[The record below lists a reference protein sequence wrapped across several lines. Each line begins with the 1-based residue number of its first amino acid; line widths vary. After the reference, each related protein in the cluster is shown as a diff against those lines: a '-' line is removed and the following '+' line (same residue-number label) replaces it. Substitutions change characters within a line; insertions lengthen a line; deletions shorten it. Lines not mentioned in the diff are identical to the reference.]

1 MTQTLAAASR
11 GQGLSREGLSRESLS
26 REGLPVV
33 FLHGLG
39 GSSKSWEPQLRNL
52 GDRYHCIAPDLPGYG
67 ASPET
72 APMSLSA
79 WADALAR
86 LFDAM
91 KLDRVVLVGH
101 SLGGM
106 LAQEFMIDHAAR
118 VSKLLLSCTSPA
130 FGRKDGEFQK
140 QFISARLKK
149 LEQGGT
155 MRDVA
160 EEATPTLFSP
170 SASREAIDSAIAT
183 MWQVPEKTYRAALD
197 CLVAFDRKEA
207 LTRIGV
213 PTLLLS
219 AEHDRAAP
227 PVVMERMAEKIPHAR
242 HVTMSGLGHLPN
254 IEAPERFDREVT
266 AFIEAD

>member
-1 MTQTLAAASR
+1 MTQMLTGTLAAKTRGR
-11 GQGLSREGLSRESLS
+11 GQ
-26 REGLPVV
+26 PIV

-39 GSSKSWEPQLRNL
+39 GSSESWVPQLRTL
-52 GDRYHCIAPDLPGYG
+52 GDHYHCIAPDLPGYG

-72 APMSLSA
+72 TPMSLPA

-91 KLDRVVLVGH
+91 KLDKVILVGH

-106 LAQEFMIDHAAR
+106 LAQEFMINHTAR
-118 VSKLLLSCTSPA
+118 VSKLVLSCTSPA

-140 QFISARLKK
+140 QFVSARLRK
-149 LEQGGT
+149 LEEGGT

-170 SASREAIDSAIAT
+170 AASREAIESAIVT
-183 MWQVPEKTYRAALD
+183 MWQVPEATYRAALD
-197 CLVAFDRKEA
+197 CLVAFDRKEE
-207 LTRIGV
+207 LTRIAV

-227 PVVMERMAEKIPHAR
+227 LIVMERMAEKIPNAR
-242 HVTMSGLGHLPN
+242 HVSMPGLGHLPN
-254 IEAPERFDREVT
+254 IEAPERFDHALT
-266 AFIEAD
+266 TFIKAV